1 MLAKSRR
8 RAESNVGA
16 QPPSKVAGGVVE
28 TVQVVAPSS
37 LRCWLSHGD
46 VPSRMSAP
54 SPRSRWLAELLR
66 YAEWVYFEFSQRIS
80 EEYSSHQPE
89 LMLTPH
95 SDFFTIG
102 LRLAEEASRDPFL
115 ESPVEF
121 R

>member
-1 MLAKSRR
+1 MNCEPSIPSCHSGHNSASEGNTEILELLVLAVGTQLPEVLAESWR

-16 QPPSKVAGGVVE
+16 Q
-28 TVQVVAPSS
+28 
-37 LRCWLSHGD
+37 
-46 VPSRMSAP
+46 
-54 SPRSRWLAELLR
+54 PRSRWLAELLR
-66 YAEWVYFEFSQRIS
+66 YAEWVNFEFSQRIS